1 MEPSHVHPRALVLR
15 LEPPGGTLLV
25 PDLLD
30 VQLELG
36 GHHRVVQDLVVGV
49 GHRLPVVD
57 LVHLQQDAGL
67 PVTVPGQEEN
77 FIANL
82 ILYLLNFVREYEDIF
97 FIHFGSFEFCM

>member
-1 MEPSHVHPRALVLR
+1 MEPSHVHPWALVLR

-67 PVTVPGQEEN
+67 PVTVPGQGKN
-77 FIANL
+77 FIANM
-82 ILYLLNFVREYEDIF
+82 ILYPLWVF
-97 FIHFGSFEFCM
+97 